1 MKDVWHWEIYNN
13 DCCLSTVLCFVFH
26 LFRTETDK
34 PSIKCT
40 VWQSYPALA
49 GTLNSC
55 RGFFSYCVFRPVL
68 LASCESVKPVSV
80 RHLGCIGPV
89 RERERGSWNL
99 SEPRRSTDLFCV
111 YGTWPVLSCKL
122 IRFPIQEWC
131 PGRDDTV
138 KNWST
143 AHLCFSGF
151 HRLHHSKTEVVDRGQ
166 RRGVYFCLLGEGGF
180 TF

>member
-1 MKDVWHWEIYNN
+1 MFGIEKYTTMIAA
-13 DCCLSTVLCFVFH
+13 CLQYCVLCFICSEQKQINH
-26 LFRTETDK
+26 LSSVQCDRAIQLWQV
-34 PSIKCT
+34 PSI
-40 VWQSYPALA
+40 LA
-49 GTLNSC
+49 GD
-55 RGFFSYCVFRPVL
+55 FFSYCVFRPVL